1 MLPLTGIFADRLQG
15 RRVPPR
21 RVSMGL
27 FAAQGALRVRARSR
41 ARLPIVSKQWCH
53 ERAGAGWIIRN

>member
-27 FAAQGALRVRARSR
+27 FAAQGACTFEGQA
-41 ARLPIVSKQWCH
+41 AQC
-53 ERAGAGWIIRN
+53 E